1 MFLYLLKDADH
12 RIVDPDGKRKKKKF
26 SECNTCDNY
35 TRHISKTIEARS
47 MYKAEKDREWE
58 PNDVVISVDM
68 QKVTMLPRLP
78 ELKQAIFC
86 KRLVLF
92 NETFA
97 SSGGEAKGKSIKPTG
112 VLWHEPIKGRSAED
126 VASSFIFFFH
136 AKIEI
141 SIILYEVN
149 DTNGTTNEVTI
160 KYFKPGHTFMSTDS
174 FHHAIEQGM
183 RKKQRTEDF
192 QDFVDLVDFS
202 GKALLMKHDDFLQI
216 PRGVSS

>member
-12 RIVDPDGKRKKKKF
+12 RIVDPDGKRKKKNF

-126 VASSFIFFFH
+126 VASSFIFFFFH

-141 SIILYEVN
+141 SIILYF
-149 DTNGTTNEVTI
+149 GPTI
-160 KYFKPGHTFMSTDS
+160 
-174 FHHAIEQGM
+174 A
-183 RKKQRTEDF
+183 
-192 QDFVDLVDFS
+192 LVKIGIGF
-202 GKALLMKHDDFLQI
+202 FI
-216 PRGVSS
+216 PH